1 MGCVPAIGAIAH
13 DGVPDV
19 FHMNTDLMRAPGL
32 QPASDQ
38 ANRLPAEHA
47 IGHRSDVRDGPLAA
61 LWCEN
66 RHALTIPAVPAHAGI
81 DRPCHRSSPHQGEI
95 FPGDCPV
102 LQLLHKTQ
110 LGRGTTGHH
119 EQTAGVAIESMH
131 DAASGKR
138 CHGGVVRKQ
147 TVDQCAVRVSC
158 RRMHHQTRRLVD
170 NDDIRVLMNDP
181 QIHCLR
187 LPALGR
193 SRLWRAHL
201 QALSRAQC
209 LGRSSDSP
217 VDHDRTV
224 LNPLLNSRS
233 GYAGV
238 GRSQHDI
245 EALTVVLGRCLEF
258 ACEGRGNP
266 LRFIPGLGVADSGG
280 AAIIVRLIYEVIRT
294 PMLAATHRFTL
305 RLPVLLLCL
314 AALILP
320 LLSGCSS
327 SSPARDETLGWS
339 ADKLYAEAK
348 SELSASNW
356 PAALKLLSKLESR
369 YPFGRYAQQAQIDT
383 AYAHWKEGEAAL
395 ALAAIDRFLKL
406 YPNHERLDYML
417 YLKGLINFNDRSS
430 LFTTVTGEDLAERDP
445 KASREAFDAF
455 KELVTRFPNSTYA
468 DDASARMNFLINTL
482 ASNDVHVARF
492 YLRRG
497 AALAAVN
504 RAQSVVRQYQQAPAI
519 EEALAILVVAY
530 QRLGL
535 PELSADSRRVL
546 EKNFPNSPYLRKPY
560 DPALRGGMTAE
571 NDSFWNRFKFW
582 K

>member
-1 MGCVPAIGAIAH
+1 MGRMPAIGAIAH
-13 DGVPDV
+13 DGMTDV
-19 FHMNTDLMRAPGL
+19 FEMDPDLMCAARL
-32 QPASDQ
+32 EPASDQ
-38 ANRLPAEHA
+38 ANRLSVEHA
-47 IGHRSDVRDGPLAA
+47 IRKGGDVRDGPFPAFR
-61 LWCEN
+61 CEN
-66 RHALTIPAVPAHAGI
+66 RHTLTIPAVPAHAGV
-81 DRPCHRSSPHQGEI
+81 DGSRHGPAPDQGQV
-95 FPGDCPV
+95 FARNGPV
-102 LQLLHKTQ
+102 LQLLHQAQ
-110 LGRGTTGHH
+110 LGRRMTGHD
-119 EQTAGVAIESMH
+119 QQAAGIAIESMH
-131 DAASGKR
+131 DTASGQQ
-138 CHGGVVRKQ
+138 HQTGVMCDQ
-147 TVDQCAVRVSC
+147 TVDQCAVGMSRS
-158 RRMHHQTRRLVD
+158 RMHHQTSRLVD
-170 NDDIRVLMNDP
+170 DDDIRVLMDDP
-181 QIHCLR
+181 EIHGLR
-187 LPALGR
+187 HPGLRWGELRRLHVQSLSGSQQLGR
-193 SRLWRAHL
+193 AT
-201 QALSRAQC
+201 C
-209 LGRSSDSP
+209 SP
-217 VDHDRTV
+217 IHRHSAV
-224 LNPLLNSRS
+224 LNPLLDPRSRH
-233 GYAGV
+233 AGICP
-238 GRSQHDI
+238 GNDHI
-245 EALTVVLGRCLEF
+245 ETLTVMRDSAREF
-258 ACEGRGNP
+258 DQPRGGIS
-266 LRFIPGLGVADSGG
+266 LRSMAGLGVAGSGG
-280 AAIIVRLIYEVIRT
+280 TAIIIRLINEVIRT

-305 RLPVLLLCL
+305 RLSVLFLFL
-314 AALILP
+314 AALVMP

-327 SSPARDETLGWS
+327 SSAARDETLGWS

-348 SELSASNW
+348 SELNANNW

-468 DDASARMNFLINTL
+468 EDASARMNFLINTL

-519 EEALAILVVAY
+519 EEALAIMVLGY
-530 QRLGL
+530 ERLGL
-535 PELSADSRRVL
+535 AELSADARRVL
-546 EKNFPNSPYLRKPY
+546 QKNFPDSPYLRKPY